1 LVVIDP
7 LSFELLHLP
16 LQPLLSLQS
25 VPSTFRYEEKVVFS
39 KLSGCRFCQE
49 GFMSAC
55 AKWLGVVFL
64 LAAGSALAEEKIVWQ
79 TDIAKA
85 LKQAKDE
92 KKLVLVHFYGD
103 ACGPCKVVE
112 EKVFPDPRVVRA
124 MMRNYV
130 PVKIN
135 VDKEDKIA
143 AHYAVRQMPLDIFLS
158 GGKGQEVYRMV
169 TKDSALDYATMLDQY
184 AIQTGIGSG
193 RQAALQEREARYIP
207 DNFQGGQQP
216 PAQQQYVQN
225 QYAPQ
230 NEAGVNRYSQ
240 NVAGPQSHVAGMPG
254 EAVQT
259 VYGGADAGSAQ
270 AQVGPYGSQAPAPVV
285 QPEMVQGYGPQG
297 GQRTS
302 FQDPGDITGRQ
313 PIYNNFIPLKD
324 IPPIGLDGYCPV
336 SVAPPGPKQEGA
348 WKKGDPRFGA
358 VHRGR
363 TYLFHSAAEQTKF
376 LADPD
381 AYSPMLSGA
390 DPVIFAETGKLVE
403 GRRSFGMA
411 FPQNGRNTM
420 FFFATKENL
429 ERFEKNPQQFAVIA
443 HQAMLKGE
451 TERKYR

>member
-1 LVVIDP
+1 
-7 LSFELLHLP
+7 
-16 LQPLLSLQS
+16 
-25 VPSTFRYEEKVVFS
+25 
-39 KLSGCRFCQE
+39 
-49 GFMSAC
+49 MSDC
-55 AKWLGVVFL
+55 AKWLGLVFL

-103 ACGPCKVVE
+103 ACAPCRVVE

-143 AHYAVRQMPLDIFLS
+143 SRYGVREMPIDIFLTP
-158 GGKGQEVYRMV
+158 GKGQEVYRMV
-169 TKDSALDYATMLDQY
+169 TKDSAVDYATMLDQY
-184 AIQTGIGSG
+184 AIQTGIGSA
-193 RQAALQEREARYIP
+193 RQAALQEREARYISP
-207 DNFQGGQQP
+207 ENYQGGQQP
-216 PAQQQYVQN
+216 PAQTQYVQN
-225 QYAPQ
+225 GYAAQSEP
-230 NEAGVNRYSQ
+230 GGNRYSQ
-240 NVAGPQSHVAGMPG
+240 NPADLQSHVAGMPR

-259 VYGGADAGSAQ
+259 VYGGADAGSPQ
-270 AQVGPYGSQAPAPVV
+270 PQVGPYGSQSPAPVV
-285 QPEMVQGYGPQG
+285 QPEMVQGYGPEA

-313 PIYNNFIPLKD
+313 PIRNHFIPLKD
-324 IPPIGLDGYCPV
+324 IPPIGMEGFCPV
-336 SVAPPGPKQEGA
+336 SVAPPGPNQEGV

-363 TYLFHSAAEQTKF
+363 TYLFASAAEQTKF

-381 AYSPMLSGA
+381 AYSPILSGA

-411 FPQNGRNTM
+411 VPRDGRNEM
-420 FFFATKENL
+420 YFFATQENL
-429 ERFEKNPQQFAVIA
+429 LRFEKNPQQFAIIA

>member
-1 LVVIDP
+1 M
-7 LSFELLHLP
+7 
-16 LQPLLSLQS
+16 S
-25 VPSTFRYEEKVVFS
+25 VR
-39 KLSGCRFCQE
+39 
-49 GFMSAC
+49 
-55 AKWLGVVFL
+55 AKWLGVVL
-64 LAAGSALAEEKIVWQ
+64 LLVAGSGLAEEKIVWQ

-85 LKQAKDE
+85 IKQAKEE

-103 ACGPCKVVE
+103 ACAPCRVVE

-143 AHYAVRQMPLDIFLS
+143 SRYAVRQMPLDIFLS
-158 GGKGQEVYRMV
+158 GGAGQEVYRMV

-193 RQAALQEREARYIP
+193 RQAALQEREARYVSP
-207 DNFQGGQQP
+207 ENLQGAQQPSAQHP

-240 NVAGPQSHVAGMPG
+240 NVADQQSQVAGRSSD
-254 EAVQT
+254 AVQT
-259 VYGGADAGSAQ
+259 TYGGADAGSAQ
-270 AQVGPYGSQAPAPVV
+270 PQVGPYGSQAAAPVV
-285 QPEMVQGYGPQG
+285 QPEMVQGYG
-297 GQRTS
+297 QRPSTNMLWTN
-302 FQDPGDITGRQ
+302 FQDSGDITGRQ
-313 PIYNNFIPLKD
+313 PIHNQFIPLKD
-324 IPPIGLDGYCPV
+324 IPPIGLDGFCPV
-336 SVAPPGPKQEGA
+336 SVAPGPNQKGA

-403 GRRSFGMA
+403 GRRSFGTA
-411 FPQNGRNTM
+411 FPQNGRNAM
-420 FFFATKENL
+420 YLFATQENL
-429 ERFEKNPQQFAVIA
+429 ERFEKNPHQFAVIA